1 MLAASH
7 GKIIHS
13 VVDTDYRSL
22 IPLSDA
28 FGFAAGGKLT
38 FTISNIAIYQQHKSD
53 KLPDLKHLGFFL
65 SPIEAETAMADL
77 AEEETPGACILD
89 SIKGNSLPTFSDSLI
104 RQVIDGKSDKA
115 EFDFTLENGGP
126 FYLYFANCDQ
136 DTPVSFDMHIEVGGG
151 VYAGLILN
159 QTVERGGETSAI
171 CEGGVKFKSEA
182 MPRLHGAHWYRCT
195 TSTAGAD
202 VTTCQLERRNCPRSI
217 G

>member
-1 MLAASH
+1 MAKLVWGDRPSSCTSLFTCLIKMKLLNPAFTLSALLLVVAMLAVSH

-38 FTISNIAIYQQHKSD
+38 FTISNIAIYQQHKTD

-104 RQVIDGKSDKA
+104 RQIIDGKSEKA

-136 DTPVSFDMHIEVGGG
+136 DTPVSFDMHIEVGD
-151 VYAGLILN
+151 
-159 QTVERGGETSAI
+159 
-171 CEGGVKFKSEA
+171 
-182 MPRLHGAHWYRCT
+182 AHSMCCLAY
-195 TSTAGAD
+195 
-202 VTTCQLERRNCPRSI
+202 
-217 G
+217 